1 MTNQFSR
8 RQVLKLGVAAPAVLA
23 LSAVNIPAAAA
34 STVHRAS
41 MANMLLPGVPSRKK
55 GVSLV
60 VPKTPFTNPTP
71 SLPYADRVLSLN
83 PAWYYTWGPAGIS
96 GVQHVE
102 FVPMV
107 WGGENNVQAQI
118 AAVKA
123 LGPGKVPIV
132 LGPNEPDNVG
142 QSNMTVDEVIAVWPE
157 ISKLA
162 ALTVAPAPVH
172 PFPPSGIWLPQFVA
186 AAKELH
192 YHFNYIAVHA
202 YPGNDPAGFLAEIDQ
217 TYEMYGLPIWITE
230 FAVADWQASKTSP
243 NIYTPD
249 DVVGFMEAV
258 LPALEARP
266 HVARYAW
273 FGAGPAAATSLP
285 LGPSALF
292 DVHGDMT
299 TPGTYYAQFQAT
311 IANPVQAGGA
321 ESR

>member
-41 MANMLLPGVPSRKK
+41 MANTLLPGVPSRKK
-55 GVSLV
+55 GVGVAATLPS
-60 VPKTPFTNPTP
+60 TDNPA
-71 SLPYADRVLSLN
+71 YRVQSMN
-83 PAWYYTWGPAGIS
+83 PAWYYTWNTRGIS
-96 GVQHVE
+96 GVRGVE

-186 AAKELH
+186 AAKELR

-321 ESR
+321 GSR